1 MSASEL
7 YFEPLSQ
14 LQSRSLPVTKED
26 MEQAYNSV
34 INTIGPSSELEKV
47 HAATLAQYDTACI
60 GAIKA
65 AKSLI
70 QSALPEMLV
79 ELGPSLNNKPDNK
92 ENFLNHV
99 GAKFD
104 EETKGWKG
112 SGNNKGVESSKVT
125 ARKACLKKAGVA
137 YDKAKVRAKKGLTGM
152 EVEAATTEIG
162 KKKNNKKRKSKGG
175 EGLIEGGEAQ
185 QEQVEQ
191 QEQQEQPN
199 AKARKTKAKSTPA
212 KSTPAK
218 AAPTQAKSN
227 PKSTG
232 KSSKKKNA
240 LAEARREAEERA
252 KKAADKRAAKKKG

>member
-79 ELGPSLNNKPDNK
+79 EFGPSLNNK

-137 YDKAKVRAKKGLTGM
+137 YDKAKVRAKKGLTLTGM

-227 PKSTG
+227 PKSNG